1 MCGKNPIICL
11 FLSHFSFENA
21 RIKVDNKKSNMVA
34 RGYIM
39 EGVIIKLTSFLS
51 VPKGTYDICMV
62 FNDTVSGLSNSL
74 WATKIMLPSMGSFI
88 IMVGPKTHMVNLAVG
103 VTFYSFKISLVLTK
117 YCGVDL
123 GYYLEPKKDNQ
134 GTSLWRLW
142 VRQMMGLVLS
152 PYSDIHGL

>member
-1 MCGKNPIICL
+1 MCGKNPNRCL
-11 FLSHFSFENA
+11 FLSHFSFGHA

-39 EGVIIKLTSFLS
+39 EGVILTLRSFLS

-74 WATKIMLPSMGSFI
+74 WATKSMFPSMGRFI
-88 IMVGPKTHMVNLAVG
+88 MMVGPKTHMVNLAVG

-123 GYYLEPKKDNQ
+123 GYYLGRKKYHQ
-134 GTSLWRLW
+134 VTSLW
-142 VRQMMGLVLS
+142 VRWLSPLMGIVMS
-152 PYSDIHGL
+152 PYSVIQGM